1 MNLKPFLLGF
11 WAVLAHIYSNFA
23 FSKKLISDREI
34 IRRPPRA
41 KILHFQEH
49 GPDPYHFYD
58 RAMFL
63 VFSFFH
69 FLSKFI
75 GKK

>member
-34 IRRPPRA
+34 ISRPPKA
-41 KILHFQEH
+41 KICISKNMALIHIVFTI
-49 GPDPYHFYD
+49 GPCFW
-58 RAMFL
+58 
-63 VFSFFH
+63 FFH
-69 FLSKFI
+69 FFI
-75 GKK
+75 FYANL